1 MDDSAIM
8 CDEII
13 DTKAES
19 NNEEK
24 KTIPTNSNEK
34 NITYKTQIFCLSLT
48 YLLITL
54 VLLIVVSIYCYLIK

>member
-34 NITYKTQIFCLSLT
+34 NITYKTQNTST
-48 YLLITL
+48 LLA
-54 VLLIVVSIYCYLIK
+54 LL

>member
-1 MDDSAIM
+1 MQLKKWKTFSSVMDDSAIM

-34 NITYKTQIFCLSLT
+34 NITYKTQNIYT
-48 YLLITL
+48 LLA
-54 VLLIVVSIYCYLIK
+54 LL